1 MLIRFME
8 IYEENA
14 SFDSSKT
21 YKQFFLREIYINK
34 LQIISIKEDLVMIN
48 NYIQKKIQNSLGEN
62 QKFTVI
68 TVNKGNMGQ
77 DISVVGSLE
86 YVYKLVEN
94 MNGNKA

>member
-1 MLIRFME
+1 ME